1 MRRRAR
7 QGGAIPSPVGK
18 GELTMRLLVIRHGLA
33 GDRDEFAFT
42 GRPDAERPLTK
53 DGRVKMKRAASGLRL
68 IVDELTLVATSPL
81 VRAVQTAEI
90 VAAAF
95 GELEPVVIDELVPER
110 STDDLLPWLR
120 AQEPDTTV
128 AVVGHDPH
136 LGFLAGWLLTGRHEN
151 FVELKKGGAL
161 MLQFEDP
168 DPPTPGTATLLWSLQ
183 PGHLRKLRKEK

>member
-1 MRRRAR
+1 
-7 QGGAIPSPVGK
+7 
-18 GELTMRLLVIRHGLA
+18 MRLLVIRHGLA

-68 IVDELTLVATSPL
+68 IVDELNQIATTPL
-81 VRAVQTAEI
+81 VRAVQTAEM

-95 GELEPVVIDELVPER
+95 DGPPPTVLEELVPER
-110 STDDLLPWLR
+110 SPDDLLPWLR

-128 AVVGHDPH
+128 AIVGHNPH
-136 LGFLAGWLLTGRHEN
+136 LGFLVGWLLTGRHEN
-151 FVELKKGGAL
+151 FVELKKGAAL

-168 DPPTPGTATLLWSLQ
+168 DPPTPGTAVLLWSLA
-183 PGHLRKLRKEK
+183 PGHLRRLRKEK